1 MSECD
6 FKSGVLPLADEAL
19 ASISGLP
26 GQLTGD
32 PRRQA
37 VDSTSGD
44 VYQAWWSIDAWLRLT
59 DADEV
64 VYLEGAEDFDF
75 VKKDSAITV
84 QVKRNA
90 GTISLGTAKAQAALE
105 NFWTLSCQENNRH
118 IEFHYLTTSSVAMEQ
133 DGNFGGIKGI
143 EAWRAAQ
150 TNPELAIEVAKYL
163 ITKLA
168 ANSPLR
174 LFLNTAEPQ
183 QLQDRLIKRFHW
195 LTEQP
200 DIDAVKR
207 SVDDRIAVLLNEQ
220 RRAMSLIPNV
230 RKFLESRF
238 WEIIL
243 ERSSASRC
251 LTRGELL
258 RQVEE
263 ATTAYMP
270 VPIDQIPEI
279 LNNARPGWGL
289 LNLLLQ
295 KAIKP
300 PEPLLKRPALTRRLE
315 ELVKH
320 RKVVLLTG
328 TIHKGKTTV
337 AQLVSASLCPDAWW
351 INLTGRMS
359 DQVDNVLLALANRM
373 ECGDCPSLVVIDDL
387 DISPVAHRVYRDSL
401 ALVLHRATTTGRGV
415 ILTAQGGSSD
425 SAVVHDFNQVE
436 ILDVPELTADDTNA
450 LCIEHGCS
458 HDLATFWGSLITA
471 WTRGHPK
478 LVQVRLVELAARGW
492 PNPTA
497 DDLVSQS
504 AGVTSTRQM
513 ARHLLSE
520 SAPAPVAEFV
530 YIVSECSVPMR
541 RSVGIRLSETIE
553 GITNGGDVID
563 NLAGKW
569 LERLDGEY
577 FRATALLNGV
587 ANDVWTPEKRKKAH
601 ICLHDAILGDAIL
614 AKHPLTPS
622 EAAALLSHAF
632 IGGEPRRLART
643 AMRLQILKGDEAKR
657 EVERQLL
664 WLPFVALEV
673 GQSITD
679 DAMAGAILRGLQ
691 FRVAST
697 LDSESLPQ
705 ICERWAED
713 IERITHSDA
722 RDANRLMM
730 CISIGFSESPKVPL
744 KTRLDV
750 ISQISSL
757 PTKILDLDTGLG
769 EQFFQKPNAVDGLPN
784 SGTTAQAIF
793 LCGARCVRDLDN
805 LNELLQWLDN
815 IGNDEIRQQ
824 FDTML
829 EWPLVQGLG
838 AFVLGAFAANHE
850 KTKDWEP
857 WLELLQR
864 ADEYAIR
871 RGSARFGREVAKT
884 KAIILTEYLTRSED
898 GLKVLERAEVT
909 FGPSP
914 VLMEQRANVLF
925 QTNDDVTMLEVWRQL
940 ISDPKSRTT
949 LDPYAYRRAGMS
961 AARLKQFEKAA
972 QIFLE
977 GADSIQPN
985 SLELTKFGLC
995 VDAALAMSLGGKQT
1009 TAAKILSD
1017 AVLSLPAEAAADGNE
1032 HWEALQRV
1040 AVSVCST
1047 IEDGVWK
1054 RTEVKPPCDCGYA
1067 SSPGLK
1073 FSKADPDQQV
1083 DHGQAA
1089 RNELTR
1095 VQVLRLVSTLVKNP
1109 VGVAREMEVMTS
1121 SRYFYVRWM
1130 ASEAR
1135 LSLLL
1140 STGAG
1145 DGFIDELLVFDRNTS
1160 ELVAKK
1166 QKGASLLEPDDGPNL
1181 TLQITPQRWFG
1192 LLCAGVICSGPKL
1205 VAHLNI
1211 WLDDS
1216 IRLLGDDAVL
1226 TNQIRSLLRGA
1237 SQPPELLASTIN
1249 DPASPMPVRY
1259 GAVAQWLCCGL
1270 PPKKTLQAQAL
1281 LTSGLMREEIYARQ
1295 QLFNRHIARCFADT
1309 WRMHAQNR
1317 FQFTSPGKTV
1327 PALLTTLDELE
1338 HGNSTLKSVLVAA
1351 SSALK
1356 EPLGSFIERVL

>member
-1 MSECD
+1 MLERDS
-6 FKSGVLPLADEAL
+6 KSAAQPVAGEVL

-26 GQLTGD
+26 AQLPGD

-75 VKKDSAITV
+75 VKKNSAITV

-105 NFWTLSCQENNRH
+105 NFWTLSYQEINRH

-150 TNPELAIEVAKYL
+150 TNTELAIGVAKYL

-168 ANSPLR
+168 TNSPLR

-183 QLQDRLIKRFHW
+183 QIQDRLIKRFHW

-207 SVDDRIAVLLNEQ
+207 SVDNRIAVLLNEQ

-270 VPIDQIPEI
+270 VPIDQLPEI

-337 AQLVSASLCPDAWW
+337 AQLVSANLCPDAWW
-351 INLTGRMS
+351 VNLTGRMS

-425 SAVVHDFNQVE
+425 SAVVHDFYNVE
-436 ILDVPELTADDTNA
+436 ILDVPELTADDTTT
-450 LCIEHGCS
+450 LCIDHGCS

-587 ANDVWTPEKRKKAH
+587 ANDVWSPEKRKKAH
-601 ICLHDAILGDAIL
+601 ICLHDAILLDAIL

-632 IGGEPRRLART
+632 IGGEPRRLAHT

-679 DAMAGAILRGLQ
+679 EAMAGAILRGLQ
-691 FRVAST
+691 FRVAYT

-713 IERITHSDA
+713 IEQITHSDA
-722 RDANRLMM
+722 RDAMRAMM
-730 CISIGFSESPKVPL
+730 CVAIGLSGNPKVPL
-744 KTRLDV
+744 KPRLHA
-750 ISQISSL
+750 ISQLSSL
-757 PTKILDLDTGLG
+757 PIKIFELDTGLG
-769 EQFFQKPNAVDGLPN
+769 EQFFQTPKPVVGLPH
-784 SGTTAQAIF
+784 SGTTSQAIF
-793 LCGARCVRDLDN
+793 LCATMCVRN
-805 LNELLQWLDN
+805 LTNLGELLQWLDN
-815 IGNDEIRQQ
+815 VATEEIRQQ
-824 FDTML
+824 FDIML
-829 EWPLVQGLG
+829 EWPLVQDSG
-838 AFVLGAFAANHE
+838 AFVLGAFAAVHE
-850 KTKDWEP
+850 KTENWEP
-857 WLELLQR
+857 WLDLMELVN
-864 ADEYAIR
+864 EYAIR
-871 RGSARFGREVAKT
+871 QSSPRFGREAAKT
-884 KAIILTEYLTRSED
+884 KAIILTEYLSRSED
-898 GLKVLERAEVT
+898 ALKVLEQAEAT
-909 FGPSP
+909 FGQSP
-914 VLMEQRANVLF
+914 VLMEQRANVMF
-925 QTNDDVTMLEVWRQL
+925 QTNDDETMLEIWSKL
-940 ISDPKSRTT
+940 TSDPVTRAT

-961 AARLKQFEKAA
+961 AARLKQWEKAG

-977 GADSIQPN
+977 GADSIQPG

-995 VDAALAMSLGGKQT
+995 VDAALAISLGGNQT
-1009 TAAKILSD
+1009 TAAKLLSD
-1017 AVLSLPAEAAADGNE
+1017 AVLSLPAEAATDGNE

-1047 IEDGVWK
+1047 IEDAVWK
-1054 RTEVKPPCDCGYA
+1054 PTEVKPPCECGYA

-1073 FSKADPDQQV
+1073 FGKTDHDQKPDP
-1083 DHGQAA
+1083 GQAA
-1089 RNELTR
+1089 RSELTR
-1095 VQVLRLVSTLVKNP
+1095 VQILRLASTLVKNP
-1109 VGVAREMEVMTS
+1109 AGGAQVLEVLAVS
-1121 SRYFYVRWM
+1121 KYFYVRWM

-1135 LSLLL
+1135 LSLLF

-1145 DGFIDELLVFDRNTS
+1145 DGFIEALLAFDRCTN

-1166 QKGASLLEPDDGPNL
+1166 QQNASLLEPDAGPNL
-1181 TLQITPQRWFG
+1181 ALPITPQRWFG
-1192 LLCAGVICSGPKL
+1192 LLCAGVICSGPEL
-1205 VAHLNI
+1205 VAHLNT
-1211 WLDDS
+1211 WRDDS

-1226 TNQIRSLLRGA
+1226 TNQIRLLLTGA
-1237 SQPPELLASTIN
+1237 SQPPEFLASTIN
-1249 DPASPMPVRY
+1249 DPAFPMPVRY
-1259 GAVAQWLCCGL
+1259 GAVAQLLWSGL
-1270 PPKKTLQAQAL
+1270 PAKKTLQLQAL
-1281 LTSGLMREEIYARQ
+1281 LTSGLMRDDIFARQ
-1295 QLFNRHIARCFADT
+1295 LIFNRHIARCFADA
-1309 WRMHAQNR
+1309 WRTLAQSR
-1317 FQFTSPGKTV
+1317 FQFCSPSTSV
-1327 PALLTTLDELE
+1327 PALLNVLDGIEY
-1338 HGNSTLKSVLVAA
+1338 GNATLKNVLVAA

-1356 EPLGSFIERVL
+1356 EPLDSFIDRVL